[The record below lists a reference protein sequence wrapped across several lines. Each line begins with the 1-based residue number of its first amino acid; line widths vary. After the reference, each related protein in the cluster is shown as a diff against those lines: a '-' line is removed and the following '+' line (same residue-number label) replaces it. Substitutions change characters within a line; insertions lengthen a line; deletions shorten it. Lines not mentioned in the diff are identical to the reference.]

1 MEEFTT
7 MSALCIS
14 LLRTIITNSLPDQ
27 LQSIIRS
34 TLPSAM
40 SRYVEAHKIVNLR
53 GAGDARPTALQ
64 VIEDEDLT
72 GKLNDK
78 VFLVTGVS
86 SGIGIETL
94 RALHTTGAHIFGTVR
109 SLSKGQKV
117 VDTILSEAHPSGGS
131 ITLIEMSLDSLAS
144 VRSGAAEFL
153 EKSNNK
159 LHLLIANAGIM
170 ATPYE
175 RTKDGFESQFGTNH
189 LAHFLLFQLL
199 KPALLASATSSYPSR
214 VVNVTS
220 TGHQFG
226 PPLLGDYNFTS
237 TPYDPWRAYGQSKTA
252 NIWLANAIEAHFGA
266 QNLHATSVHPGL
278 ITSSN
283 LGSHLPEEQT
293 KMFYEPEVQRTAKS
307 VEQGAATQV
316 WAAVGKEWSDKGGR
330 YLSNMAEPVS
340 SEEKAK
346 EEGMSFM
353 ANDGYMPWAYDVE
366 GAERFWKESFGL
378 VGLAGE

>member
-1 MEEFTT
+1 
-7 MSALCIS
+7 
-14 LLRTIITNSLPDQ
+14 
-27 LQSIIRS
+27 
-34 TLPSAM
+34 M
-40 SRYVEAHKIVNLR
+40 SRYVEAHKVVNLR

-64 VIEDEDLT
+64 VIEDEGLT
-72 GKLNDK
+72 GKLHDK

-94 RALHTTGAHIFGTVR
+94 RALHTTGAHVFGTVR
-109 SLSKGQKV
+109 SLTKGQNV
-117 VDTILSEAHPSGGS
+117 VDTILSEAHPSGGE
-131 ITLIEMSLDSLAS
+131 ITLIEMSLDGLAS

-159 LHLLIANAGIM
+159 LHLLVANAGIM

-175 RTKDGFESQFGTNH
+175 KTKDGFESQFGTNH

-199 KPALLASATSSYPSR
+199 KPALLASATPEYPSR

-226 PPLLGDYNFTS
+226 PPLFGDYNFSS

-252 NIWLANAIEAHFGA
+252 NIWLANSIESHFGS

-283 LGSHLPEEQT
+283 LGTHLPEEQQ

-316 WAAVGKEWSDKGGR
+316 WAAVGKKWKGKGGR
-330 YLSNMAEPVS
+330 YLSNMAEPIS
-340 SEEKAK
+340 NEEKAK
-346 EEGMSFM
+346 EDGMSFM
-353 ANDGYMPWAYDVE
+353 ANDGYMPWAYDLE
-366 GAERFWKESFGL
+366 GAERLWKESFVL
-378 VGLAGE
+378 VRLKEE

>member
-1 MEEFTT
+1 
-7 MSALCIS
+7 
-14 LLRTIITNSLPDQ
+14 
-27 LQSIIRS
+27 
-34 TLPSAM
+34 M
-40 SRYVEAHKIVNLR
+40 SRYVEAHKIANLR

-64 VIEDEDLT
+64 VIKDEGLIGT
-72 GKLNDK
+72 LNDK

-94 RALHTTGAHIFGTVR
+94 RALHTTGAHVFGTVR

-117 VDTILSEAHPSGGS
+117 VDTILSEVHPSGGK

-144 VRSGAAEFL
+144 VRSGAADFL
-153 EKSNNK
+153 EKSDNK

-175 RTKDGFESQFGTNH
+175 KTKDGFESQFGTNH

-199 KPALLASATSSYPSR
+199 KPALLASATPSYPSR

-226 PPLLGDYNFTS
+226 PPLFGDYNFTS

-283 LGSHLPEEQT
+283 LGTHLPEEQS

-316 WAAVGKEWSDKGGR
+316 WAAVGKEWSGKGGR

-346 EEGMSFM
+346 EEGMSSM
-353 ANDGYMPWAYDVE
+353 ANDGYMPWVYDAE
-366 GAERFWKESFGL
+366 GAERLWKESFGL
-378 VGLAGE
+378 VGLKEE